1 MFVRSA
7 GSAVVSGVD
16 DRPEHEAALQFDQPR
31 GERAQIP
38 VARPGVDHR
47 AGPHG
52 DGRPDDVAHELGRFG
67 HVEPGRAGGAA
78 RTLRPGDAG
87 GPDPPGCALLA
98 LSALGS
104 GDARRTILAL
114 GARQTLT
121 TSTPCFPGCR
131 GTMTVDD
138 SSEPGTTSSRRRQ
151 QNPWKGAG
159 SASKINA
166 EPRSSAGRREGDAVG
181 VTEVFRGE
189 ERAEHDAATARR
201 RAQRTVPRT
210 GRPRDRA
217 AARRRAAALPHP
229 RGHPGPERARLRRRH
244 GPLPRRRRPGRGHRR
259 AGREALPAGG
269 SSCRYVSW
277 PAPPTACC

>member
-1 MFVRSA
+1 MTTRAVLRWSSKTAPIRLRHPTRSVPGSPDGAPDANAAGTGPSSTRVPSGPTTNTLMLPRPSSA
-7 GSAVVSGVD
+7 GVAPSGN
-16 DRPEHEAALQFDQPR
+16 A
-31 GERAQIP
+31 
-38 VARPGVDHR
+38 
-47 AGPHG
+47 
-52 DGRPDDVAHELGRFG
+52 
-67 HVEPGRAGGAA
+67 
-78 RTLRPGDAG
+78 
-87 GPDPPGCALLA
+87 
-98 LSALGS
+98 
-104 GDARRTILAL
+104 
-114 GARQTLT
+114 

-217 AARRRAAALPHP
+217 AARRRAATLPHP
-229 RGHPGPERARLRRRH
+229 RGHPGPGRARLRRRH
-244 GPLPRRRRPGRGHRR
+244 GPIPRRRRPGRGHRR